1 MEDGRQ
7 TQHTLCA
14 LPFWPMTFVWLSS
27 RKCCLVKDQNNI
39 VWRWTTCWPYQAMPC
54 YYATAGPEGLL
65 PWHLKCMI
73 FLYFCNCIS
82 MLLGC
87 GWTLWGLV
95 PVGNVV
101 GMFWGTWHSY
111 NCWCSLAGLAKKVT
125 EIQMGIQKYMMG
137 SHSSIGTF
145 RIFIGTASV
154 EANNVKSWTIKTSF

>member
-1 MEDGRQ
+1 MLLSKGPEQYCMEVDNKLAISG
-7 TQHTLCA
+7 H
-14 LPFWPMTFVWLSS
+14 
-27 RKCCLVKDQNNI
+27 
-39 VWRWTTCWPYQAMPC
+39 AMH
-54 YYATAGPEGLL
+54 YATAGPEGLL

-87 GWTLWGLV
+87 GWTLRGLV

-125 EIQMGIQKYMMG
+125 EIQMGIQKYLMG
-137 SHSSIGTF
+137 SH
-145 RIFIGTASV
+145 
-154 EANNVKSWTIKTSF
+154 E